1 MAEGQTAADSGAGLS
16 SVWQALAE
24 LGRQLQAL
32 ASVAQGAHPPANPP
46 LARALPW
53 PDECPTVADAV
64 NQLLIAKCRAGR
76 GDRYLRQ
83 LRCSLAQ
90 FVDGRG
96 RVPLRE
102 VSTDEIETWLL
113 GREVGARTRA
123 NSLKDLRLL
132 FTWAERRGYVRG
144 NPALAVELPQG
155 RTMGPPGIHTPEQ
168 VRAVLETARR
178 VDLQVCRLLAIRY
191 FAGVRSAEALRLREE
206 DFRPGLLEVPAA
218 KAKTRARRLVTIQ
231 PALASWLALGG
242 ELGPMRTD
250 RVRQVVRAAGVPWPH
265 NVTRHSF
272 VSYHLAAFGN
282 AGKTALEAGHAEAML
297 FAHYRALVTPEQA
310 AEFWALRP
318 A

>member
-1 MAEGQTAADSGAGLS
+1 MSEQSQAADSGDSLS

-24 LGRQLQAL
+24 IGRQLQAL
-32 ASVAQGAHPPANPP
+32 ASVAGGSNPKTLPAHSHTF
-46 LARALPW
+46 

-64 NQLLIAKCRAGR
+64 NQLLISKCRAGR

-90 FVDGRG
+90 FVAGRG

-102 VSTDEIETWLL
+102 VSTDEIEGWLL
-113 GREVGARTRA
+113 GREVSARTRA
-123 NSLKDLRLL
+123 NALKDLRLL
-132 FTWAERRGYVRG
+132 FTWAGRRGYVRD

-155 RTMGPPGIHTPEQ
+155 RAAGPPGIHTPEQ

-178 VDLQVCRLLAIRY
+178 VDLQVCRLLAVRY
-191 FAGVRSAEALRLREE
+191 FAGVRSAEAARLREE
-206 DFRPGLLEVPAA
+206 DFRPGFVEVPAA

-231 PALASWLALGG
+231 PALAAWLALGG

-250 RVRQVVRAAGVPWPH
+250 RVRQVVRAAGGPWPH

-282 AGKTALEAGHAEAML
+282 AGNTALEAGHAEAML
-297 FAHYRALVTPEQA
+297 FAHYRALVTPQQA
-310 AEFWALRP
+310 AEFWDIRP
-318 A
+318 T